1 MQLKEYQIRAL
12 DAFTRWRNEL
22 TAAQARSETAIAALE
37 QVGVNITPDIRNYPK
52 SAWQK
57 LAEAGE
63 VAASAGPYV
72 DRTAEAGYSIPH
84 VCFKIPTGGG
94 KTLLGAA
101 ALERLNQNTGLVL
114 WMVPS
119 NAIYRQTKAALWDRE
134 HPYRQMLERASG
146 GRVKMLEKDDPFTAA
161 DVEHFLCVM
170 LISLQSANRKNNKEF
185 LRMFR
190 DSGRYSTLF
199 PDTDNVLGDAAL
211 LQKYPDLERVT
222 GDGPV
227 KHSLFNAFKMLRP
240 VVVLDEAHKAYGSQE
255 KHGEEFVRSI
265 NRLNPSLVIELSAT
279 PSHSKSNL
287 LVDISGVDLK
297 SEEMIKLPVQVTSF
311 TNAEWKYTLG
321 EAHAQLERLSN
332 EAVSLQHSEGRYIR
346 PIAVVR
352 VERTGNDQQDGKRI
366 HAEDVREQLTRNLGV
381 PASAVAVQSA
391 TSKELVGVDLLSEL
405 SSIKWIITKSALMEG
420 WDCPFAYLLVML
432 DNTRAKRAI
441 TQLVGRVM
449 RQPHAHLTG
458 REALDQCYVYCQ
470 DIGVNEAVD
479 HVKTGLE
486 QEGMTGLDS
495 DVRGQGAANLK
506 PVAIK
511 RRERFREAEFFL
523 PRVLHQDDDCGWTEL
538 EYQRHIAPH
547 IDWDGIGPPNI
558 WGAQAQ
564 GPQGS
569 TATVDLDAEAAQEI
583 YDDPQEL
590 FIDTSVQIS
599 WYARRIS
606 DVMPNPFQAARI
618 TQELVQQMY
627 DSGHDD
633 DAIYAQRS
641 PLAAQLRDHVTQEA
655 DKQAEQVFRAKLAN
669 GEIRFDLETSDHNH
683 RLTKKPPEILVSD
696 SDRQLQGYG
705 RSVQLSLFEPVFE
718 RDFNGLERR
727 FAFYLDEQKALHWW
741 HRVAVRQQGEYY
753 LRGWRRDRIWPD
765 FVAMA
770 GETGGKPSVL
780 VFETKGEHLRD
791 NDDTKYK
798 ERVFAALEKTFNAGI
813 MTVHNGPAKGVFR
826 LVFNQNG
833 FSDVQAVFDG
843 LSSP

>member
-1 MQLKEYQIRAL
+1 VQLKEYQIRAL